1 MSTCSDDPARRLGQ
15 ARIRKNGNWTNEQLQ
30 SALAELD
37 DGVSIRESASR
48 NHLLY
53 SSFRNWCYGKIRSR
67 DWGMKGVLTPMEE
80 EQLVQYFLQMCD
92 RDLGLSPTKLK
103 IKVYEITK
111 NQWTPF

>member
-1 MSTCSDDPARRLGQ
+1 
-15 ARIRKNGNWTNEQLQ
+15 
-30 SALAELD
+30 
-37 DGVSIRESASR
+37 
-48 NHLLY
+48 
-53 SSFRNWCYGKIRSR
+53 
-67 DWGMKGVLTPMEE
+67 MKGVLTPMEE